1 MWYRVLKPQV
11 CWTGIEAAT
20 LAAYAAAAS
29 AAAGVGGLAYQ
40 AANTPEAPP
49 EVKPHDLTAPP
60 NPDDADTKARLAAA
74 QARERRRKS
83 GSLLTNP
90 TSGQPLAQAPVSV
103 KSLLGQ

>member
-1 MWYRVLKPQV
+1 MWYRPFHQRVNF
-11 CWTGIEAAT
+11 TGAEIM
-20 LAAYAAAAS
+20 LAASLATAA
-29 AAAGVGGLAYQ
+29 GGLASAGYQ
-40 AANTPEAPP
+40 MANKPEQPKPFVP
-49 EVKPHDLTAPP
+49 EEMTTPP

-90 TSGQPLAQAPVSV
+90 ASSQPLAQAPVQV

>member
-1 MWYRVLKPQV
+1 MWYRALKPQV
-11 CWTGIEAAT
+11 CFTGPEML
-20 LAAYAAAAS
+20 LAASLATS
-29 AAAGVGGLAYQ
+29 VGGLAYQ
-40 AANTPEAPP
+40 ASQNPESPKPVIP
-49 EVKPHDLTAPP
+49 EELPAPP

-90 TSGQPLAQAPVSV
+90 TSGQPLSQAPVSV

>member
-1 MWYRVLKPQV
+1 MILLRWMERPMGKAW
-11 CWTGIEAAT
+11 CFTGAEM
-20 LAAYAAAAS
+20 LMAAAVAVS
-29 AAAGVGGLAYQ
+29 AGTAAYQ
-40 AANTPEAPP
+40 AANQPEAPAILPPP
-49 EVKPHDLTAPP
+49 EAEAAPP